1 MNKEVERRRKQ
12 IEMRK
17 KERLKE
23 VNTNSSNKENHT
35 LFVTES
41 QEQKEPSILSLS
53 DEERYGY
60 EKIMSYD
67 GTKQEK
73 KTPLKLDNI
82 LLKLLVSACLFLSVA
97 ILYQNDTPAFEKARL
112 FVSTQ
117 MTEGFEYMQ
126 VITWYENTLGDP
138 LAFLPLSFLD
148 KKKIELVDTNYALPA
163 SGQIVEQFQT
173 NGQRITIETLAD
185 NSVISLQDGLVIF
198 AGHKEGFGRT
208 IIVKNTDQSET
219 WYGNLSQMD
228 ITLLSRV
235 AKGER
240 IGLAEKKDTN
250 KGHFYLAVKQ
260 DGSFIN
266 PLQVI
271 SFE

>member
-23 VNTNSSNKENHT
+23 ANNPSNNKEKQT
-35 LFVTES
+35 LFPNELQES
-41 QEQKEPSILSLS
+41 MEPSLLTLA

-73 KTPLKLDNI
+73 KTPLKLDYF
-82 LLKLLVSACLFLSVA
+82 LLKLLVAACLFLSVA
-97 ILYQNDTPAFEKARL
+97 IIFQNNSPAFEKART

-126 VITWYENTLGDP
+126 VIKWYEDTLGDP

-148 KKKIELVDTNYALPA
+148 KKKTELVNTDYALPA

-185 NSVISLQDGLVIF
+185 NTVVSLQEGLVIF
-198 AGHKEGFGRT
+198 AGQKEGFGRT
-208 IIVKNTDQSET
+208 IIVKNVDNSET
-219 WYGNLSQMD
+219 WYGNLSQLD

-240 IGLAEKKDTN
+240 IGLAEKNDTN
-250 KGHFYLAVKQ
+250 KGHFYLAVKK

-266 PLQVI
+266 PMQVI

>member
-1 MNKEVERRRKQ
+1 MNREVERRRKQ

-23 VNTNSSNKENHT
+23 ANVTSLPKE
-35 LFVTES
+35 E
-41 QEQKEPSILSLS
+41 EPTVYLPLD

-67 GTKQEK
+67 GTKEEK
-73 KTPLKLDNI
+73 NKKLKLDGF
-82 LLKLLVSACLFLSVA
+82 LLKLLLAAVLFLSVA
-97 ILYQNDTPAFEKARL
+97 IIYDNDQPVFQKART

-117 MTEGFEYMQ
+117 MTEGFEYVQ
-126 VITWYENTLGDP
+126 VIKWYEETLGDP
-138 LAFLPLSFLD
+138 LAFLPLNFLD
-148 KKKIELVDTNYALPA
+148 KKKTELVNNDYALPA
-163 SGQIVEQFQT
+163 SAQIVEQFGT
-173 NGQRITIETLAD
+173 NGQRITIETLTD
-185 NSVISLQDGLVIF
+185 NTVVSLQEGLVIF
-198 AGHKEGFGRT
+198 AGHKDGFGKT
-208 IIVKNTDQSET
+208 VVIKNADNSET

-240 IGLAEKKDTN
+240 IGLADKNEGN

-260 DGSFIN
+260 DGSFVN
-266 PLQVI
+266 PLKVI
-271 SFE
+271 NFE